1 MKSKQFYLLIGSG
14 IILILIILI
23 YFSTFVW
30 LFERYIACDT
40 YYSHSFLVPFITA
53 FLIWRKRG
61 QLKNIELKYNFWG
74 LILICVAL
82 LIHTLSMAAE
92 VFFISGFSILILI
105 FGISLFLFGKRL
117 TRAILFPLIFL
128 IFMFPLPLQALNYIS
143 SSLQFFVTKA
153 TVFIFVKTI
162 KLPLS
167 KDGFEIF
174 LPYGSL
180 IIENVCSG
188 LRSLIVMLALGS
200 IFAYFLKSSFL
211 KRLFLFLCIIPVTL
225 FSNIIRVVLLS
236 FAAYIHGPKIITRGV
251 FHDFTGYLMFAIT
264 FCGMLFLSN
273 LLQCKKSL

>member
-1 MKSKQFYLLIGSG
+1 MKNRNFLAVIFI
-14 IILILIILI
+14 IILFLFIYRTTLI
-23 YFSTFVW
+23 W
-30 LFERYIACDT
+30 LLERYIAVNS
-40 YYSHSFLVPFITA
+40 YYSHGFLVPFITA
-53 FLIWRKRG
+53 FLIWRKRE
-61 QLKNIELKYNFWG
+61 QLKSIELKYNFWG
-74 LILICVAL
+74 LMLICVAL
-82 LIHTLSMAAE
+82 LIHTLSTAAE

-105 FGISLFLFGKRL
+105 FGISLFLFGKRFS
-117 TRAILFPLIFL
+117 RVILFPLIFL

-180 IIENVCSG
+180 IIENACSG

-211 KRLFLFLCIIPVTL
+211 KRLFLFLCIIPVSL
-225 FSNIIRVVLLS
+225 FSNIVRVTLLS
-236 FAAYIHGPKIITRGV
+236 LAAYIHGPKIITRGF